1 MPTEERTQPT
11 SPDRK
16 PRPGKFVWFEHASR
30 DAKKAQKFYDEVLG
44 WRVEPFPIGDATYDT
59 ILAGD
64 TPDTMIGGYTEP
76 AKGQEPHWISYISVE
91 DVDGA
96 AKAAAANGGKVIEPP
111 HDLPGVGRTARVAD
125 PQGAELY
132 VFRNDQG
139 DPADTPATEPPPA
152 RRFFWNELHTTDPE
166 SAVAFYEK
174 VFGFTRQTMDMGPA
188 GNYYI
193 LAKDG
198 VSRAGVTGHLPA
210 GTPPH
215 WLPYVE
221 VDDPDA
227 TIARAK
233 KLGAKIP
240 VAPEDIPGV
249 GRFGV
254 LEDPTGAVLAVM
266 KAQPRQAG
274 H

>member
-1 MPTEERTQPT
+1 MATEETKQV
-11 SPDRK
+11 DRK
-16 PRPGKFVWFEHASR
+16 ALPGKFVWFEHVSR
-30 DAKKAQKFYDEVLG
+30 DAKKAQKFYDDVLG
-44 WRVEPFPIGDATYDT
+44 WRVEPFGDSDYDM

-64 TPDTMIGGYTEP
+64 TLDTMIGGY
-76 AKGQEPHWISYISVE
+76 AKPTGGQEPHWISYVSVE
-91 DVDGA
+91 DVDSA

-111 HDLPGVGRTARVAD
+111 HDLPDVGRAARIAD

-132 VFRNDQG
+132 VFKNDTG
-139 DPADTPATEPPPA
+139 DPADPPATEPPPA
-152 RRFFWNELHTTDPE
+152 RRFFWNELHTTEPE
-166 SAVAFYEK
+166 KAVAFYEK

-240 VAPEDIPGV
+240 MAPEDIPGV

-266 KAQPRQAG
+266 KAQPREAA